1 MHSQHDQ
8 TCACVPCRERLAAE
22 AIEARAQSRVRMSV
36 LSTWHARAFTNKRQ
50 LALLSGGYALH
61 PMH

>member
-1 MHSQHDQ
+1 
-8 TCACVPCRERLAAE
+8 VPCRERLAAE